1 MTVTL
6 TAPEVRSV
14 WIGSK
19 RALPAVALAGACA
32 LAALSPVGAD
42 EGQVLCPYRLATG
55 GWCPGCGCTRAL
67 SAAMR
72 ADIGASI
79 ALNPLTLLILAQAT
93 LISGWFLATPTSAR
107 SWWQR
112 NDTRVL
118 QVNLVLAA
126 LLWIMRMSTG
136 AIPLPF

>member
-6 TAPEVRSV
+6 TAPEVPSA
-14 WIGSK
+14 WIGPR

-67 SAAMR
+67 SAVMR
-72 ADIGASI
+72 ADLGAAI

-93 LISGWFLATPTSAR
+93 VISGWFLAAPSTAR

-118 QVNLVLAA
+118 EVNLVVAA
-126 LLWIMRMSTG
+126 VLWVMRMATG